1 MVSKFLEKRVEVETG
16 EDPQQNRNAMELEYY
31 LLEIETDAGEQEL
44 KKAYGIEILKKQQ
57 GIHEEKKK
65 YQDVFCSRERTKN
78 LVEQL
83 AENTVPPVTLPYI
96 LDDILGI

>member
-1 MVSKFLEKRVEVETG
+1 MISKFLEKRVEVEMG

-83 AENTVPPVTLPYI
+83 AENTVTPVTLPYI

>member
-83 AENTVPPVTLPYI
+83 AENTVTTVTLPYI